1 MSDTESNVKPPT
13 SNILNNKKVPFKNN
27 INQTYFSDTE
37 SNKKLSQKDKSTKTK
52 ENVNLKE

>member
-1 MSDTESNVKPPT
+1 LKSDCFCELTLFVEFTISLSLVLSDN
-13 SNILNNKKVPFKNN
+13 SL
-27 INQTYFSDTE
+27 TYFSDTE